1 MYFKIDA
8 RQRGRFFSRDYG
20 NERSLQR
27 PECTGL
33 HGTKR
38 RSREKRNGLT
48 FKYAKTNKQTKI
60 KKGMWCS

>member
-1 MYFKIDA
+1 M
-8 RQRGRFFSRDYG
+8 QRGRVFSRDYG

-38 RSREKRNGLT
+38 QSQEKRDGLT
-48 FKYAKTNKQTKI
+48 FKYAKIIIIIIKVSGAAKSTTTK
-60 KKGMWCS
+60 C